1 MELFMYKGVRLF
13 IAAISLLILS
23 KEAVFCADS
32 AINAK
37 KESGQYRRL
46 IIGNLA
52 VNVEIADTNQKRQKG
67 LSGRR
72 ELKKNDGM
80 LFIFPRTGKYTFWMK
95 GCYID
100 LDIAFINTDGIIL
113 EIFSM
118 KKEPVNM
125 PDEYLRVYAPHS
137 DRIKYALELNCGWF
151 KENNI
156 MPGRKITILSH

>member
-1 MELFMYKGVRLF
+1 MYKSIRLF
-13 IAAISLLILS
+13 IVTMFFLILS
-23 KEAVFCADS
+23 YEAVFCTGK

-37 KESGQYRRL
+37 EGPGQCRV
-46 IIGNLA
+46 IISNLA
-52 VNVEIADTNQKRQKG
+52 VNVELADTNQRRTKG

-80 LFIFPRTGKYTFWMK
+80 LFIFPKTGKYTFWMK

-125 PDEYLRVYAPHS
+125 PDEYLRTYTSHS
-137 DRIKYALELNCGWF
+137 DRIKYALELNYGWF
-151 KENNI
+151 KENNTKT
-156 MPGRKITILSH
+156 GRKITILSH